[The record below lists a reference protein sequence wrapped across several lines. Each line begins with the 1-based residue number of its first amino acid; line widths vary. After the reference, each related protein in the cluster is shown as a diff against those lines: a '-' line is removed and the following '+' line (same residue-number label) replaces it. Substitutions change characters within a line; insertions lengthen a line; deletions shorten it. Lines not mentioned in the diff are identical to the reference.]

1 MTEAP
6 VSACQGGHCI
16 TCSDV
21 AVEVRVLKLLDH
33 GLALVDVGEGRQE
46 EVSVALVPAS
56 IGDVVLVHASE
67 AIGVVREEA
76 T

>member
-1 MTEAP
+1 MSDSPA
-6 VSACQGGHCI
+6 SSCGGEHCI

-21 AVEVRVLKLLDH
+21 AVEVRVLRLLDDD
-33 GLALVDVGEGRQE
+33 LAIVDAGEGRQE